1 MKEKIFNI
9 LLVACGSIFALMGL
23 IIMIANFF
31 AGLFMLLFGVTLIPA
46 VYEKSKDLLKKYS
59 GKIPKEY
66 YDKMRVFWNK
76 FGRYVKIAVPLVFF
90 VLFVVVIPK
99 DSTAPAPAGDD
110 ASVSS
115 AAESTDEPSDAEEAE
130 EKPEIT
136 SLHFEETELQLDIN
150 ETKDL
155 TLEIGPENADTQD
168 LQYCTSNE
176 EVAKLE
182 KAEETSEGN
191 KINLKLIPAS
201 EGECEVF
208 AKTSKGV
215 ESNKIQVKIIDNE
228 RILAEEKAKQEEEE
242 KARQEAE
249 EKAQE
254 EAQEQ
259 ARKAA
264 EEEQARAKA
273 EQEKK
278 KAAEEAK
285 KTTSASSSGNNSSSS
300 SKNNNNSHG
309 KQVYRTPHG
318 KRYHFDPDCGG
329 KNSYQITMGAA
340 ISAGLTP
347 CKKCAH

>member
-1 MKEKIFNI
+1 MKNKIFNI

-31 AGLFMLLFGVTLIPA
+31 AGLFMLLFGVTLMPA
-46 VYEKSKDLLKKYS
+46 VYEKSKELLKKYS

-76 FGRYVKIAVPLVFF
+76 FGRYVKIAVPLVFL

-99 DSTAPAPAGDD
+99 DSPAPAPAGDV

-115 AAESTDEPSDAEEAE
+115 AEESADEPSNAEEAEE

-150 ETKDL
+150 ENKDL

-182 KAEETSEGN
+182 KAEETSGEN

-228 RILAEEKAKQEEEE
+228 RILAEEKA
-242 KARQEAE
+242 RQEAE
-249 EKAQE
+249 EKAQQ

-285 KTTSASSSGNNSSSS
+285 KNTSASSSGNKSSSS

-347 CKKCAH
+347 C

>member
-1 MKEKIFNI
+1 MKNKIFNI

-46 VYEKSKDLLKKYS
+46 VYEKSKELLKKYS

-76 FGRYVKIAVPLVFF
+76 FGRYVKIAVPLVFL

-99 DSTAPAPAGDD
+99 DSPAPAPAGDV

-115 AAESTDEPSDAEEAE
+115 AEESADEPLDTEEAEE

-150 ETKDL
+150 ENKDL

-182 KAEETSEGN
+182 KAEETSGEN

-228 RILAEEKAKQEEEE
+228 RILAEEKA
-242 KARQEAE
+242 RQEAE
-249 EKAQE
+249 EKAQQ

-285 KTTSASSSGNNSSSS
+285 KTTSASSSGNKSSSS

-309 KQVYRTPHG
+309 KQVYRTPYG

>member
-1 MKEKIFNI
+1 MKNKIFNI

-46 VYEKSKDLLKKYS
+46 VYEKSKELLKKYS

-90 VLFVVVIPK
+90 VLFVVAIPK
-99 DSTAPAPAGDD
+99 DSPAPAPAGDV

-115 AAESTDEPSDAEEAE
+115 AEESADEPLDAEEAEE

-150 ETKDL
+150 ENKDL

-182 KAEETSEGN
+182 KAEETSGEN

-228 RILAEEKAKQEEEE
+228 RILAEEKA
-242 KARQEAE
+242 RQEAE
-249 EKAQE
+249 EKAQQ

-285 KTTSASSSGNNSSSS
+285 KTTSASSSGNKSSSS

>member
-1 MKEKIFNI
+1 MKNKIFNI

-46 VYEKSKDLLKKYS
+46 VYEKSKELLKKYS

-76 FGRYVKIAVPLVFF
+76 FGRYVKIAVPLVFL

-99 DSTAPAPAGDD
+99 DSPAPAPAGDV

-115 AAESTDEPSDAEEAE
+115 AEESADEPLDAEEAEE

-150 ETKDL
+150 ENKDL
-155 TLEIGPENADTQD
+155 TLKIGPENADTQD

-182 KAEETSEGN
+182 KAEETSGEN

-228 RILAEEKAKQEEEE
+228 RILAEEKA
-242 KARQEAE
+242 RQEAE
-249 EKAQE
+249 EKAQQ

-285 KTTSASSSGNNSSSS
+285 KNTSASSSGNKSYSS

>member
-1 MKEKIFNI
+1 
-9 LLVACGSIFALMGL
+9 
-23 IIMIANFF
+23 MIANFF

-46 VYEKSKDLLKKYS
+46 VYEKSKELLKKYS

-76 FGRYVKIAVPLVFF
+76 FGRYVKIAVPLVFL

-99 DSTAPAPAGDD
+99 DSPAPAPAGDV

-115 AAESTDEPSDAEEAE
+115 AEESADEPSDAEEAEE

-150 ETKDL
+150 ENKDL

-182 KAEETSEGN
+182 KAEETSGEN

-228 RILAEEKAKQEEEE
+228 RILAEEKA
-242 KARQEAE
+242 RQEAE
-249 EKAQE
+249 EKAQQ

-285 KTTSASSSGNNSSSS
+285 KTTSSSSSGNKSSSS

>member
-1 MKEKIFNI
+1 MKNKIFNI

-46 VYEKSKDLLKKYS
+46 VYEKSKELLKKYS

-76 FGRYVKIAVPLVFF
+76 FGRYVKIAVPLVFL

-99 DSTAPAPAGDD
+99 DSPAPAPAGDV
-110 ASVSS
+110 APVSS
-115 AAESTDEPSDAEEAE
+115 AEESADEPLDAEEAEE

-150 ETKDL
+150 ENKDL

-182 KAEETSEGN
+182 KAEETSGEN

-228 RILAEEKAKQEEEE
+228 RILAEEKA
-242 KARQEAE
+242 RQEAE
-249 EKAQE
+249 EKAQQ

-278 KAAEEAK
+278 
-285 KTTSASSSGNNSSSS
+285 
-300 SKNNNNSHG
+300 
-309 KQVYRTPHG
+309 
-318 KRYHFDPDCGG
+318 
-329 KNSYQITMGAA
+329 
-340 ISAGLTP
+340 
-347 CKKCAH
+347 

>member
-1 MKEKIFNI
+1 
-9 LLVACGSIFALMGL
+9 
-23 IIMIANFF
+23 MIANFF

-46 VYEKSKDLLKKYS
+46 VYEKSKELLKKYS

-76 FGRYVKIAVPLVFF
+76 FGRYVKIAVPLVFL
-90 VLFVVVIPK
+90 VLFVVAIPK
-99 DSTAPAPAGDD
+99 DSPAPAPAGDV

-115 AAESTDEPSDAEEAE
+115 AEESADEPLDAEEAEE

-150 ETKDL
+150 ENKDL

-182 KAEETSEGN
+182 KAEETSGEN

-228 RILAEEKAKQEEEE
+228 RILAEEKAQ
-242 KARQEAE
+242 Q
-249 EKAQE
+249 

-285 KTTSASSSGNNSSSS
+285 KTTSASSSGNKSSSS

-309 KQVYRTPHG
+309 RQVYRTPHG

>member
-1 MKEKIFNI
+1 
-9 LLVACGSIFALMGL
+9 
-23 IIMIANFF
+23 MIANFF

-46 VYEKSKDLLKKYS
+46 VYEKSKELLKKYS

-76 FGRYVKIAVPLVFF
+76 FGRYVKIAVPLVFL

-99 DSTAPAPAGDD
+99 DSPAPAPAGDV

-115 AAESTDEPSDAEEAE
+115 AEESADEPLDAEEAEE

-150 ETKDL
+150 ENKDL

-182 KAEETSEGN
+182 KAEETSGEN

-228 RILAEEKAKQEEEE
+228 RILAEEKA
-242 KARQEAE
+242 RQEAE
-249 EKAQE
+249 EKAQQ

-285 KTTSASSSGNNSSSS
+285 KTTSASSSGNKSSSS

-309 KQVYRTPHG
+309 RQVYRTPHG

>member
-1 MKEKIFNI
+1 MKNKIFNI

-46 VYEKSKDLLKKYS
+46 VYEKSKELLKKYS

-76 FGRYVKIAVPLVFF
+76 FGRYVKIAVPLVFL

-99 DSTAPAPAGDD
+99 DSPAPAPAGDV

-115 AAESTDEPSDAEEAE
+115 AEESADEPLDAEEAEE

-150 ETKDL
+150 ENKDL

-182 KAEETSEGN
+182 KAEETSGEN

-228 RILAEEKAKQEEEE
+228 RILAEEKA
-242 KARQEAE
+242 RQEAE
-249 EKAQE
+249 EKAQQ

-285 KTTSASSSGNNSSSS
+285 KTTSASSSGNKSSSS

-329 KNSYQITMGAA
+329 KNSYQITMDAA

>member
-1 MKEKIFNI
+1 MKNKIFNI

-46 VYEKSKDLLKKYS
+46 VYEKSKELLKKYS

-76 FGRYVKIAVPLVFF
+76 FGRYVKIAVPLVFL
-90 VLFVVVIPK
+90 VLFVVAIPK
-99 DSTAPAPAGDD
+99 DSPAPAPAGDI

-115 AAESTDEPSDAEEAE
+115 AEESADEPLDAEEAEE

-150 ETKDL
+150 ENKDL

-168 LQYCTSNE
+168 LQYCASNE

-182 KAEETSEGN
+182 KAEETSGEN

-228 RILAEEKAKQEEEE
+228 RILAEEKA
-242 KARQEAE
+242 RQEAE
-249 EKAQE
+249 EKAQQ

-285 KTTSASSSGNNSSSS
+285 KTTSASSSGNKSSSS

-309 KQVYRTPHG
+309 RQVYRTPHG

>member
-1 MKEKIFNI
+1 MKNKIFNI

-46 VYEKSKDLLKKYS
+46 VYEKSKELLKKYS

-99 DSTAPAPAGDD
+99 DSPAPAPAGDV

-115 AAESTDEPSDAEEAE
+115 AEESADEPLDAEE

-150 ETKDL
+150 ENKDL

-168 LQYCTSNE
+168 LQYCTSSE

-182 KAEETSEGN
+182 KAEETSGEN

-228 RILAEEKAKQEEEE
+228 RILAEEKA
-242 KARQEAE
+242 RQEAE
-249 EKAQE
+249 EKAQQ

-285 KTTSASSSGNNSSSS
+285 KTTSASSSGNKSSSS

-309 KQVYRTPHG
+309 RQVYRTPHG

>member
-1 MKEKIFNI
+1 MKNKIFNI

-31 AGLFMLLFGVTLIPA
+31 AGLFMLLFGVTLMPA
-46 VYEKSKDLLKKYS
+46 VYEKSKELLKKYS

-76 FGRYVKIAVPLVFF
+76 FGRYVKIAVPLVFL

-99 DSTAPAPAGDD
+99 DSPAPAPAGDV

-115 AAESTDEPSDAEEAE
+115 AEESADEPSDTEEAEE

-150 ETKDL
+150 ENKDL

-168 LQYCTSNE
+168 LQFCTSNE

-182 KAEETSEGN
+182 KAEETSGEN

-228 RILAEEKAKQEEEE
+228 RILAEEKA
-242 KARQEAE
+242 RQEAE
-249 EKAQE
+249 EKAQQ

-285 KTTSASSSGNNSSSS
+285 KTTSASSSGNKSSSS

-309 KQVYRTPHG
+309 RQVYRTPHG

>member
-1 MKEKIFNI
+1 
-9 LLVACGSIFALMGL
+9 MGL

-46 VYEKSKDLLKKYS
+46 VYEKSKELLKKYS

-76 FGRYVKIAVPLVFF
+76 FGRYVKIAVPLVFL

-99 DSTAPAPAGDD
+99 DSPAPAPAGDV

-115 AAESTDEPSDAEEAE
+115 AEESADEPLDAEEAEE

-150 ETKDL
+150 ENKDL

-182 KAEETSEGN
+182 KAEETSGEN

-228 RILAEEKAKQEEEE
+228 RILAEEKA
-242 KARQEAE
+242 RQEAE
-249 EKAQE
+249 EKAQQ

-285 KTTSASSSGNNSSSS
+285 KTTSSSSSGNKSSSS

>member
-1 MKEKIFNI
+1 MKNKIFNI

-46 VYEKSKDLLKKYS
+46 VYEKSKELLKKYS

-76 FGRYVKIAVPLVFF
+76 FGRYVKIAVPLVFL

-99 DSTAPAPAGDD
+99 DSPAPAPAGDV

-115 AAESTDEPSDAEEAE
+115 AEESADEPSDAEEAEE

-150 ETKDL
+150 ENKDL

-168 LQYCTSNE
+168 LQYCNSNE

-182 KAEETSEGN
+182 KAEETSGEN

-228 RILAEEKAKQEEEE
+228 RILAEEKT
-242 KARQEAE
+242 RQEAE
-249 EKAQE
+249 EKAQQ

-285 KTTSASSSGNNSSSS
+285 KTTSSSSSGNKSSSS

-309 KQVYRTPHG
+309 RQVYRTPHG

>member
-1 MKEKIFNI
+1 MKNKIFNI

-31 AGLFMLLFGVTLIPA
+31 AGLFMLLFGVTLMPA
-46 VYEKSKDLLKKYS
+46 VYEKSKELLKKYS

-76 FGRYVKIAVPLVFF
+76 FGRYVKIAVPLVFL

-99 DSTAPAPAGDD
+99 DSPAPAPAGDV

-115 AAESTDEPSDAEEAE
+115 AEESADEPSDTEEAEE

-150 ETKDL
+150 ENKDL

-168 LQYCTSNE
+168 LQFCTSNE

-182 KAEETSEGN
+182 KAEETSGEN

-228 RILAEEKAKQEEEE
+228 RILAEEKA
-242 KARQEAE
+242 RQEAE
-249 EKAQE
+249 EKAQQ

-285 KTTSASSSGNNSSSS
+285 KTTSASSSGNKSSSS

>member
-1 MKEKIFNI
+1 MKNKIFNI

-46 VYEKSKDLLKKYS
+46 VYEKSKELLKKYS

-76 FGRYVKIAVPLVFF
+76 FGRYVKIAVPLVFL

-99 DSTAPAPAGDD
+99 DSPAPAPAGDV

-115 AAESTDEPSDAEEAE
+115 AEESADEPSDAEEAEE

-150 ETKDL
+150 ENKDL

-182 KAEETSEGN
+182 KAEETSGEN

-228 RILAEEKAKQEEEE
+228 RILAEEKV
-242 KARQEAE
+242 RQEAE
-249 EKAQE
+249 EKAQQ

-285 KTTSASSSGNNSSSS
+285 KTTSSSSSGNKSSSS

>member
-1 MKEKIFNI
+1 MQILRICNIAPRMKK
-9 LLVACGSIFALMGL
+9 
-23 IIMIANFF
+23 
-31 AGLFMLLFGVTLIPA
+31 
-46 VYEKSKDLLKKYS
+46 
-59 GKIPKEY
+59 
-66 YDKMRVFWNK
+66 W
-76 FGRYVKIAVPLVFF
+76 
-90 VLFVVVIPK
+90 
-99 DSTAPAPAGDD
+99 
-110 ASVSS
+110 
-115 AAESTDEPSDAEEAE
+115 
-130 EKPEIT
+130 
-136 SLHFEETELQLDIN
+136 Q
-150 ETKDL
+150 
-155 TLEIGPENADTQD
+155 
-168 LQYCTSNE
+168 
-176 EVAKLE
+176 
-182 KAEETSEGN
+182 N

-228 RILAEEKAKQEEEE
+228 RILAEEKA
-242 KARQEAE
+242 RQEAE
-249 EKAQE
+249 EKAQQ

-285 KTTSASSSGNNSSSS
+285 KPTSASSSGNKSSSS

-309 KQVYRTPHG
+309 KQVYRTPYG

>member
-1 MKEKIFNI
+1 
-9 LLVACGSIFALMGL
+9 
-23 IIMIANFF
+23 MIANFF
-31 AGLFMLLFGVTLIPA
+31 AGLFMLLFGVTLMPA
-46 VYEKSKDLLKKYS
+46 VYEKSKELLKKYS

-76 FGRYVKIAVPLVFF
+76 FGRYVKIAVPLVFL

-99 DSTAPAPAGDD
+99 DSPAPAPAGDV

-115 AAESTDEPSDAEEAE
+115 AEESADEPSDAEEAEE

-150 ETKDL
+150 ENKDL

-182 KAEETSEGN
+182 KAEETSGEN

-228 RILAEEKAKQEEEE
+228 RILAEEKA
-242 KARQEAE
+242 RQEAE
-249 EKAQE
+249 EKAQQ

-285 KTTSASSSGNNSSSS
+285 KTTSASSSGNKSSSS

>member
-1 MKEKIFNI
+1 MKNKIFNI

-31 AGLFMLLFGVTLIPA
+31 AGLFMLLFGVTLMPA
-46 VYEKSKDLLKKYS
+46 VYEKSKELLKKYS

-76 FGRYVKIAVPLVFF
+76 FGRYVKIAVPLVFL

-99 DSTAPAPAGDD
+99 DSPAPAPAGDV

-115 AAESTDEPSDAEEAE
+115 AEESADEPSDAEEAEE

-150 ETKDL
+150 ENKDL

-168 LQYCTSNE
+168 LQFCTSNE

-182 KAEETSEGN
+182 KAEETSGEN

-228 RILAEEKAKQEEEE
+228 RILAEEKA
-242 KARQEAE
+242 RQEAE
-249 EKAQE
+249 EKAQQ

-285 KTTSASSSGNNSSSS
+285 KTTSASSSGNKSSSS

>member
-1 MKEKIFNI
+1 
-9 LLVACGSIFALMGL
+9 
-23 IIMIANFF
+23 MIANFF

-46 VYEKSKDLLKKYS
+46 VYEKSKELLKKYS

-76 FGRYVKIAVPLVFF
+76 FGRYVKIAVPLVFL

-99 DSTAPAPAGDD
+99 DSPAPAPAGDI

-115 AAESTDEPSDAEEAE
+115 AEESADEPLDAEEAEE

-150 ETKDL
+150 ENKDL

-182 KAEETSEGN
+182 KAEETSGEN

-228 RILAEEKAKQEEEE
+228 RILAEEKA
-242 KARQEAE
+242 RQEAE
-249 EKAQE
+249 EKAQQ

-278 KAAEEAK
+278 KAAEEVK
-285 KTTSASSSGNNSSSS
+285 KTTSASSSGNKSSSS

-309 KQVYRTPHG
+309 RQVYRTPHG

>member
-1 MKEKIFNI
+1 
-9 LLVACGSIFALMGL
+9 
-23 IIMIANFF
+23 MIANFF

-46 VYEKSKDLLKKYS
+46 VYEKSKELLKKYS

-76 FGRYVKIAVPLVFF
+76 FGRYVKIAVPLVFL

-99 DSTAPAPAGDD
+99 DSPAPAPAGDV

-115 AAESTDEPSDAEEAE
+115 AEESADEPLDTEEAEE

-150 ETKDL
+150 ENKDL

-182 KAEETSEGN
+182 KAEETSGEN

-228 RILAEEKAKQEEEE
+228 RILAEEKA
-242 KARQEAE
+242 RQEAE
-249 EKAQE
+249 EKAQQ

-285 KTTSASSSGNNSSSS
+285 KTTSASSSGNKSSSS

>member
-1 MKEKIFNI
+1 MKNKIFNI

-31 AGLFMLLFGVTLIPA
+31 AGLFMLLFGVTLMPA
-46 VYEKSKDLLKKYS
+46 VYEKSKELLKKYS

-76 FGRYVKIAVPLVFF
+76 FGRYVKIAVPLVFL

-99 DSTAPAPAGDD
+99 DSPAPAPAGDV

-115 AAESTDEPSDAEEAE
+115 AEESADEPSDAEEAEE

-150 ETKDL
+150 ENKDL
-155 TLEIGPENADTQD
+155 TLEIGPENADTQA

-182 KAEETSEGN
+182 KAEETSGEN

-228 RILAEEKAKQEEEE
+228 RILAEEKA
-242 KARQEAE
+242 RQEAE
-249 EKAQE
+249 EKAQQ
-254 EAQEQ
+254 EAQ
-259 ARKAA
+259 
-264 EEEQARAKA
+264 EQARAKA

-285 KTTSASSSGNNSSSS
+285 KTTLASSSGNKSSSS

>member
-1 MKEKIFNI
+1 
-9 LLVACGSIFALMGL
+9 
-23 IIMIANFF
+23 MIANFF

-46 VYEKSKDLLKKYS
+46 VYEKSKELLKKYS

-76 FGRYVKIAVPLVFF
+76 FGRYVKIAVPLVFL

-99 DSTAPAPAGDD
+99 DSPAPAPAGDV

-115 AAESTDEPSDAEEAE
+115 AEESADEPSNAEEAEE

-150 ETKDL
+150 ENKDL

-182 KAEETSEGN
+182 KAEETSGEN

-228 RILAEEKAKQEEEE
+228 RILAEEKA
-242 KARQEAE
+242 RQEAE
-249 EKAQE
+249 EKAQQ

-285 KTTSASSSGNNSSSS
+285 KNTSASSSGNKSSSS

>member
-1 MKEKIFNI
+1 
-9 LLVACGSIFALMGL
+9 
-23 IIMIANFF
+23 
-31 AGLFMLLFGVTLIPA
+31 MLLFGVTLIPA
-46 VYEKSKDLLKKYS
+46 VYEKSKELLKKYS

-76 FGRYVKIAVPLVFF
+76 FGRYVKIAVPLVFL

-99 DSTAPAPAGDD
+99 DSPAPAPAGDV

-115 AAESTDEPSDAEEAE
+115 AEESADEPLDAEEAEE

-150 ETKDL
+150 ENKDL

-182 KAEETSEGN
+182 KAEETSGEN

-228 RILAEEKAKQEEEE
+228 RILAEEKA
-242 KARQEAE
+242 RQEAE
-249 EKAQE
+249 EKAQQ

-285 KTTSASSSGNNSSSS
+285 KTTSASSSGNKSSSS

>member
-1 MKEKIFNI
+1 
-9 LLVACGSIFALMGL
+9 
-23 IIMIANFF
+23 MIANFF

-46 VYEKSKDLLKKYS
+46 VYEKSKELLKKYS

-76 FGRYVKIAVPLVFF
+76 FGRYVKIAVPLVFL

-99 DSTAPAPAGDD
+99 DSPAPAPAGDV

-115 AAESTDEPSDAEEAE
+115 AEESADEPSDAEEAEE

-150 ETKDL
+150 ENKDL
-155 TLEIGPENADTQD
+155 TLKIGPENADTQD

-182 KAEETSEGN
+182 KAEETSGEN

-228 RILAEEKAKQEEEE
+228 RILVEE

-249 EKAQE
+249 EKAQQ

-285 KTTSASSSGNNSSSS
+285 KTTSASSSGNKSSSS